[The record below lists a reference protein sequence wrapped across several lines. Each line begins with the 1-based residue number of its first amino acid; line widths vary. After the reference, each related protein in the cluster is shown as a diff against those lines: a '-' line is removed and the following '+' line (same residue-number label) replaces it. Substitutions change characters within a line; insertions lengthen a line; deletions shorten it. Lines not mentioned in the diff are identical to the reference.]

1 MHHHHRHHNISN
13 NNNNNNNNNNDNN
26 NNNNNNNNIQTHQ
39 HTHTHTHTNVE
50 VTENVLNS
58 PQLAQN
64 IQVKIKFYSV
74 NLSLCSF
81 GFIRITCLTD
91 LLARAI
97 NANLLYKIT

>member
-1 MHHHHRHHNISN
+1 MIIIIIIIIYKHTN
-13 NNNNNNNNNNDNN
+13 
-26 NNNNNNNNIQTHQ
+26 
-39 HTHTHTHTNVE
+39 THTHTHTNVE